1 MPETPDRPLNGAADA
16 GVCVAAAPA
25 AAGHGAAKTAS
36 FSGRTAF
43 RDFGRCALS
52 GRCGRT
58 GAAPF
63 SAPNIVDFASR
74 HKRFLASFFIHLA
87 LPLFS
92 TVKVPCQS
100 AACLYNLRTIANSY
114 RKVTIFKDTPEETAR
129 KSPLQNAAGF
139 SIIKPDFAA
148 AVPAALPILLFI
160 LEILRTLLILERRLF
175 L

>member
-1 MPETPDRPLNGAADA
+1 MGPQMQACVGPPPPERGAALQRRCLSAD
-16 GVCVAAAPA
+16 
-25 AAGHGAAKTAS
+25 
-36 FSGRTAF
+36 RTAF

-63 SAPNIVDFASR
+63 SAPNIVDFAAR

-100 AACLYNLRTIANSY
+100 AACLYNLRIIANSY

>member
-1 MPETPDRPLNGAADA
+1 MGPQMQACVWPPPPRLRGTALQRRRLSAD
-16 GVCVAAAPA
+16 
-25 AAGHGAAKTAS
+25 
-36 FSGRTAF
+36 RTAF

-63 SAPNIVDFASR
+63 SAPNIVDFAAR

-114 RKVTIFKDTPEETAR
+114 RKVTILKDTPEKTAR

>member
-1 MPETPDRPLNGAADA
+1 MGPQMQACVGLPAPHGAGRGAAKAAFSANRTASGDLLRA
-16 GVCVAAAPA
+16 PFPGGAAPA
-25 AAGHGAAKTAS
+25 GAAS
-36 FSGRTAF
+36 FSA
-43 RDFGRCALS
+43 S
-52 GRCGRT
+52 
-58 GAAPF
+58 
-63 SAPNIVDFASR
+63 NIVDFARR

>member
-1 MPETPDRPLNGAADA
+1 MGPQMQACVGPPPPERGAALQRRRLSAD
-16 GVCVAAAPA
+16 
-25 AAGHGAAKTAS
+25 
-36 FSGRTAF
+36 RTAF
-43 RDFGRCALS
+43 RDFS

-63 SAPNIVDFASR
+63 SAPNIVDFAAR

-114 RKVTIFKDTPEETAR
+114 KEVTIFKNTPEETAR

>member
-1 MPETPDRPLNGAADA
+1 MGPQMQA
-16 GVCVAAAPA
+16 GVGPPPPRLR
-25 AAGHGAAKTAS
+25 GTALQRRRLS
-36 FSGRTAF
+36 ANRTAF

-63 SAPNIVDFASR
+63 SAPNIVDFAAR

-114 RKVTIFKDTPEETAR
+114 KKVTILENLPEKSAR
-129 KSPLQNAAGF
+129 KTPLQNAAGF
-139 SIIKPDFAA
+139 SIIRPDFAA
-148 AVPAALPILLFI
+148 APEAAHDLLLFV
-160 LEILRTLLILERRLF
+160 LEILRVSCIL
-175 L
+175 